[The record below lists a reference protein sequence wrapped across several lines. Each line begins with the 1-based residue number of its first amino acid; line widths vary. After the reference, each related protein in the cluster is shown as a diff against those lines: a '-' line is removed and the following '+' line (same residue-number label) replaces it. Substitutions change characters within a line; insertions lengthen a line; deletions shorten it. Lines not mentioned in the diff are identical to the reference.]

1 MSCDILAG
9 TGFVCDKVAMLDAEL
24 TERLHKYWRKTEKQV
39 WSPDTG
45 QYYTESFSN
54 ANDI

>member
-9 TGFVCDKVAMLDAEL
+9 TGFVCDKVATLNAEL
-24 TERLHKYWRKTEKQV
+24 TERLYKYRCKTVKQV
-39 WSPDTG
+39 WSPDIG
-45 QYYTESFSN
+45 QYYTGSFSD